1 MQQYVQVIAN
11 DRQTQEMNNNVSR
24 VFQSL
29 YSNPLLNNPVIVK
42 GLLFSSGNDL
52 FVNHKLGRPV
62 TGYIVINS
70 NAAVNIYQ
78 SATVN
83 SQPTAQIILKSNATA
98 TVDLL
103 FF

>member
-1 MQQYVQVIAN
+1 MQQYVQVTAD

-29 YSNPLLNNPVIVK
+29 YANPLLNNPVIVK
-42 GLLFSSGNDL
+42 GLLFSSGTDL
-52 FVNHKLGRPV
+52 LVNHKLGRAV

-78 SATVN
+78 SATLN
-83 SQPTAQIILKSNATA
+83 RAPTTGIILKSNANA

>member
-1 MQQYVQVIAN
+1 MQQYVEVNAN

-29 YSNPLLNNPVIVK
+29 YANPLLNNPVIVK
-42 GLLFSSGNDL
+42 GLSFSSGVDL
-52 FVNHKLGRPV
+52 LVNHKLGRAV
-62 TGYIVINS
+62 TGYIIINS
-70 NAAVNIYQ
+70 NTAVNIYQ
-78 SATVN
+78 SSTINNA
-83 SQPTAQIILKSNATA
+83 PTTGIILKSNATA